1 MIGKGVARR
10 YATALFKVGIEDG
23 QVEKYGKKIKIFADF
38 LESDQEI
45 KLYLVTPLYEKTQR
59 QQVLETLL
67 EKLNLSEV
75 VRRFIMLLFEKKRL
89 IFLKDICEYYG
100 ALLDEY
106 KGICRAEVITAVAL
120 DKEDINKIKERLKE
134 ITGKKEVVLEIKED
148 PSLIGGIIT
157 KIGDVIY
164 DGSIKTQ
171 LNILKENIK
180 RGEV

>member
-1 MIGKGVARR
+1 LIGKGVARR

-23 QVEKYGKKIKIFADF
+23 QVEKYGEEIKIFADF

-89 IFLKDICEYYG
+89 CVQGPAGRAPAGPFPYQRP
-100 ALLDEY
+100 ALF
-106 KGICRAEVITAVAL
+106 AEH
-120 DKEDINKIKERLKE
+120 
-134 ITGKKEVVLEIKED
+134 
-148 PSLIGGIIT
+148 P
-157 KIGDVIY
+157 
-164 DGSIKTQ
+164 TQ
-171 LNILKENIK
+171 LGGFSIATFCH
-180 RGEV
+180 R

>member
-1 MIGKGVARR
+1 LIGKGVARR

-23 QVEKYGKKIKIFADF
+23 QVEKYGEEIKTFADF
-38 LESDQEI
+38 LETDKDI
-45 KLYLVTPLYEKTQR
+45 KIYLITPLYEKTLR

-67 EKLNLSEV
+67 EKIGPSEV
-75 VRRFIMLLFEKKRL
+75 VKRFIVLLFEKKRL
-89 IFLKDICEYYG
+89 LFLKDICEYYA

-106 KGICRAEVITAVAL
+106 KGVCRAEVITAVPL
-120 DKEDINKIKERLKE
+120 DAEELNKIKERLKE
-134 ITGKKEVVLEIKED
+134 ITGKKEVVLEVKED

-157 KIGDVIY
+157 KIGDLIY